1 LIRGASLD
9 FLFKTL
15 FVSSAIE
22 SFMGCFAIFFFM
34 LCLSMAE
41 GVEGLAAPLG
51 VPSVGGAWPFRTGVL
66 GGKVLSMYSGEM

>member
-1 LIRGASLD
+1 MSEQRKLRVNNNRKAKVNLA
-9 FLFKTL
+9 LT
-15 FVSSAIE
+15 
-22 SFMGCFAIFFFM
+22 FMGCFAIFFFM